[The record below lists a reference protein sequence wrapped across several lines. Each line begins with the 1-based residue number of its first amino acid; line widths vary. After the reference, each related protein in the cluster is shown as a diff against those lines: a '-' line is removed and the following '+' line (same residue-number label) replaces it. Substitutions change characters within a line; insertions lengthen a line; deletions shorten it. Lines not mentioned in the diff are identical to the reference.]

1 MSHPNHLSHL
11 ALAAPSAD
19 FQIDFLRNLQWLLES
34 SSYNTTYKFA
44 LIIALSNLSIES
56 GISDQRSLAL
66 SYEQIAEQ
74 FITLYWRQTM
84 PFSAED
90 SSSVLSQTV
99 NRGQIKVINSILEL
113 QKNSSSSLLKAQK
126 VNPKAWNRAINQ
138 IVRILKDN
146 PIERLQLAD
155 QKIERDFLYNFNN
168 DLVTLKPGIAYCFSR
183 FNQIVLKL
191 CQQYWADFV
200 RNNRNNK
207 DLFSDDIDL
216 QGFLFDQPR
225 QNLGALVPI
234 LYDIQQG
241 QCFYCHKPLK
251 NHQQVDHFIPWSKYP
266 IDTTHNFV
274 LADNKCNNN
283 KRDYLAEERFYEQ
296 WLSRNQR
303 YGGQI
308 TNETKSM
315 GFISNQQRSE
325 TISSWAYQIAI
336 EHNDL
341 VWTPNSKIK
350 LRPIDPSLLPRL
362 RA

>member
-1 MSHPNHLSHL
+1 MGHPNHLSHL
-11 ALAAPSAD
+11 TPPSAD

-56 GISDQRSLAL
+56 GISDQRSLTL

-74 FITLYWRQTM
+74 FIALYWRQTM

-126 VNPKAWNRAINQ
+126 VNPKAWNRAVNQ
-138 IVRILKDN
+138 VVRILKDN

-241 QCFYCHKPLK
+241 ECFYCHKPLK

-303 YGGQI
+303 YGRQI
-308 TNETKSM
+308 TNETKLM